1 MDQGMN
7 DRGEKTMMK
16 SITVDRRDIPG
27 AEADVLFNI
36 IRRWFSDRSSIEAA
50 EGDSGE
56 FVLKLRLNGDIPGES
71 FQTARESEK
80 CVVIEAG
87 CIRGIYAGTGLFL
100 RECRIAEDGFDPCC
114 TEGLSTPRKEVRGMY
129 FATHFYNFYHSAE
142 IGKIERYVEDIS
154 LWGLNSIV
162 VWFDMH
168 HYKSMEDPM
177 AMEMIRRLRLI
188 LTAVK
193 KVGMGAC
200 LGILSNEG
208 FSESPP
214 ELKADWTSG
223 HDGYFAEPV
232 GHYHV
237 ELCPSKPEG
246 LALILKNREDMLKQ
260 LSDMDFEYIW
270 LWPYDQGGCTC
281 SECAPWGANGFLMTT
296 VELAKLTG
304 KYFPKSKLIL
314 SCWDF
319 DEFIHGEWDAFKK
332 TFSNEPKWIDYLLV
346 EPRSKYTSFP
356 VRKGELFG
364 LDMVGFPEISMMF
377 ATPWG
382 GFGANPLP
390 TFLKDIWSVSGN
402 ELEGGFPY
410 SEGIFED
417 MNKYMVSRMY
427 WTGGSDTGAALKEY
441 LSAYVSRDLADEL
454 LHAMLLLERGMA
466 RTRVE
471 ADGTRRS
478 YPDPSEYDGKGV
490 RYVIED
496 TTGIDEAHDIILG
509 CDVKISERIRQSW
522 RWRIILL
529 RAVIDHELFHNG
541 FLPNQRCM
549 DSYRELIDIYSASD
563 ADWAVRPPVT
573 R

>member
-1 MDQGMN
+1 
-7 DRGEKTMMK
+7 MMK
-16 SITVDRRDIPG
+16 CITVDRREWPG
-27 AEADVLFNI
+27 TEADVLLDI
-36 IRRWFSDRSSIEAA
+36 IRRWFSDRSIVEAA
-50 EGDSGE
+50 EGGGGE
-56 FVLKLRLNGDIPGES
+56 FVLKLRMNGAISGEG
-71 FQTARESEK
+71 FNTVRETEK
-80 CVVIEAG
+80 CVVIEAC
-87 CIRGIYAGTGLFL
+87 CIRGIYAGTGQFL
-100 RECRIAEDGFDPCC
+100 RYCRIEEDGFDPCC
-114 TEGLSTPRKEVRGMY
+114 TEGLSMPRKEVRGMY

-142 IGKIERYVEDIS
+142 IEKIERYVEDIS
-154 LWGLNSIV
+154 LWGLNSVV

-168 HYKSMEDPM
+168 HYKSIEDPL
-177 AMEMIRRLRLI
+177 AQEMILRLRMI
-188 LTAVK
+188 LNAVK

-208 FSESPP
+208 FGESPP
-214 ELKADWTSG
+214 ELRADWTSG

-281 SECAPWGANGFLMTT
+281 SECAPWGSNGFLKTSR
-296 VELAKLTG
+296 ELAELTG
-304 KYFPKSKLIL
+304 RYFPKSKLIL

-319 DEFIHGEWDAFKK
+319 DEFIHGEWNAFKK
-332 TFSNEPKWIDYLLV
+332 AFSNEPKWIDYLLV
-346 EPRSKYTSFP
+346 EPRGKYSGFP
-356 VRKGELFG
+356 VLKGELHG
-364 LDMVGFPEISMMF
+364 LNLVGFPEISMMF

-390 TFLKDIWSVSGN
+390 TFLKDIWSICGD

-417 MNKYMVSRMY
+417 MNKFMMSRLY
-427 WTGGSDTGAALKEY
+427 WTGGSDTGTALKEY
-441 LSAYVSRDLADEL
+441 LSAYVSLDLADEL
-454 LHAMLLLERGMA
+454 YHAMLLLERGISRA
-466 RTRVE
+466 RVE

-478 YPDPSEYDGKGV
+478 YPDPSEYDGEGV

-496 TTGIDEAHDIILG
+496 TSGIDEAYDVIMG
-509 CDVKISERIRQSW
+509 CDEKISARMKQSW

-529 RAVIDHELFHNG
+529 RAVIDYELYHNG
-541 FLPNQRCM
+541 FLPNKRCIE
-549 DSYRELIDIYSASD
+549 SYRELIWIYSASD
-563 ADWAVRPPVT
+563 ADWAVRPPIT
-573 R
+573 KQTGGTE